1 MNSNVDKY
9 LTIINSILRSFTLAA
24 DESQLHT
31 SAWSD
36 LHPSLYKPLL
46 PDISTVDF
54 WSGDDVSES
63 LGEDFNEEQSQIEM
77 SIPKLVEKGGE
88 LSKINL
94 EDTNKVPPSSPMK
107 NSFQSLTIWG
117 LGSLESGDNDN
128 SVVIGRDSDLINLV
142 NMSDKLPITDM
153 TEGSLLD
160 TCSDRNSPAKN
171 VLVESNQSDVK
182 TSSNIGRIVVT
193 SKKKDSVKKS
203 SFVWVVGDVSG
214 SKNKGESG
222 TCLSESEAWS
232 EPDRDVSHARI
243 GLTED
248 TNTSPKPLSWA
259 HDDSTDTTTDTTR
272 RSSGKFT
279 NSVRDNIMCCVLICV

>member
-1 MNSNVDKY
+1 M
-9 LTIINSILRSFTLAA
+9 
-24 DESQLHT
+24 
-31 SAWSD
+31 
-36 LHPSLYKPLL
+36 

-63 LGEDFNEEQSQIEM
+63 LGEEFNEEHSQVEA
-77 SIPKLVEKGGE
+77 STLELVQKNSE

-94 EDTNKVPPSSPMK
+94 GNISKVPPSSPTK

-117 LGSLESGDNDN
+117 LGSLESANNDN
-128 SVVIGRDSDLINLV
+128 SSVVIGRDSDLINLV
-142 NMSDKLPITDM
+142 SMSDKLPITDM

-160 TCSDRNSPAKN
+160 TCSDRHSPEKN
-171 VLVESNQSDVK
+171 VASNQSDVK
-182 TSSNIGRIVVT
+182 KSSNIGRIVVT
-193 SKKKDSVKKS
+193 SKKKDLVKKS
-203 SFVWVVGDVSG
+203 SLVWVVGDANG

-243 GLTED
+243 GLKED
-248 TNTSPKPLSWA
+248 VNTSPKPLSWA

-272 RSSGKFT
+272 KSSGIT
-279 NSVRDNIMCCVLICV
+279 IYNNYL